1 MLFSDSCLFLSN
13 KYIIRICRKP
23 ILQQYCPFNIHTI
36 NVLPNKHHLLF
47 LIKKPINSLFP
58 RETINNYVVWAGLL
72 TCFGFLSF
80 PFFYKNQWNNSKKL
94 FGETHSSGS
103 VADLHGIPF

>member
-1 MLFSDSCLFLSN
+1 MLILRQLSFFSN

-23 ILQQYCPFNIHTI
+23 ILQQYSLFYFIQC
-36 NVLPNKHHLLF
+36 VLPNKHHLLLF
-47 LIKKPINSLFP
+47 IKKPINSLFP
-58 RETINNYVVWAGLL
+58 RETINTLRGLGRSSDL
-72 TCFGFLSF
+72 FRLFIL
-80 PFFYKNQWNNSKKL
+80 PVFYKNQWNNSKKP

>member
-23 ILQQYCPFNIHTI
+23 ILQQYSLFYFIQC
-36 NVLPNKHHLLF
+36 VLPNKHHLLF